1 MARSIRDILQQ
12 RIVVLDGAMG
22 TMIQREGLQ
31 EADFRGEEFAAH
43 GGALK
48 GNNEMLVL
56 TRPDLIAAIHRAY
69 LDAGADIISTC
80 TFGAQAI
87 SQAEYG
93 AEHLVRRMN
102 LAAAQLARGE
112 AERFMAEN
120 PMRECFVAGSVGPT
134 GKTASM
140 SPDVDDPA
148 RRAVD
153 FDALYEAYCEQ
164 IDALVEGGVDLLL
177 VETAFDTLNVKAALA
192 AAEAVFELKG
202 RKLPIM
208 LSATIADA
216 AGRMLAG
223 QTLEAMMASVAHI
236 ELLSVGLNC
245 SFGAEQMIPYLKQ
258 LADAPYY
265 VSAHPNAGMP
275 DQMGHYDQTPE
286 RMARW
291 VEQFM
296 EQGLVNIVGGCCGT
310 TPEHIR
316 LISQAAARAA
326 KVRQPSEKSVKWLAG
341 LDAFAEQGAFIN
353 VGERCNVAGSRK
365 FLRLISEKS
374 YDEALSIARAQVRD
388 GAMMLE
394 IWEAFMTYCKSE
406 GIATIVYKSI
416 PHIYSPYPSED
427 DLYALFR
434 QGAVLKEVNLSST
447 IDLRNPL
454 GFNMSKR
461 QQLRKAHKCDITISE
476 TDDYERFWEIL
487 SVCLAERHDS
497 KPVHSIDEIRLLV
510 SRFPD
515 NIKLYAVSDDEGM
528 QAGVCMFDTG
538 HVFHSQYTAT
548 TAKAR
553 KNCYLTALY
562 DYLINLGA
570 GHAYFDFGIS
580 NEDRGA
586 YLNEGLLNQK
596 SSMGG
601 QGVVYSIYEIKV
613 K

>member
-1 MARSIRDILQQ
+1 
-12 RIVVLDGAMG
+12 
-22 TMIQREGLQ
+22 MIEIKRYSNAQ
-31 EADFRGEEFAAH
+31 EKEWND
-43 GGALK
+43 
-48 GNNEMLVL
+48 
-56 TRPDLIAAIHRAY
+56 
-69 LDAGADIISTC
+69 
-80 TFGAQAI
+80 
-87 SQAEYG
+87 
-93 AEHLVRRMN
+93 
-102 LAAAQLARGE
+102 
-112 AERFMAEN
+112 
-120 PMRECFVAGSVGPT
+120 FVASSRNGTFLFNRGFMDYH
-134 GKTASM
+134 A
-140 SPDVDDPA
+140 DRFDD
-148 RRAVD
+148 
-153 FDALYEAYCEQ
+153 
-164 IDALVEGGVDLLL
+164 
-177 VETAFDTLNVKAALA
+177 
-192 AAEAVFELKG
+192 
-202 RKLPIM
+202 
-208 LSATIADA
+208 
-216 AGRMLAG
+216 
-223 QTLEAMMASVAHI
+223 ASVMAYRNGKLCA
-236 ELLSVGLNC
+236 LLPANRRESTLY
-245 SFGAEQMIPYLKQ
+245 S
-258 LADAPYY
+258 
-265 VSAHPNAGMP
+265 H
-275 DQMGHYDQTPE
+275 
-286 RMARW
+286 
-291 VEQFM
+291 
-296 EQGLVNIVGGCCGT
+296 QGLTYGSWVV
-310 TPEHIR
+310 P
-316 LISQAAARAA
+316 
-326 KVRQPSEKSVKWLAG
+326 
-341 LDAFAEQGAFIN
+341 IN
-353 VGERCNVAGSRK
+353 H
-365 FLRLISEKS
+365 F
-374 YDEALSIARAQVRD
+374 D

-447 IDLRNPL
+447 IDLRNPI

-487 SVCLAERHDS
+487 SACLAERHDS

-515 NIKLYAVSDDEGM
+515 NIKLYAVSDDEGI

-553 KNCYLTALY
+553 KNYYLTALY

-580 NEDRGA
+580 NEDHGA